1 MTLLPVLR
9 NDVTTHKQVPK
20 VPPLSWF
27 YKITRISWSISY
39 LRPDGEVEEPV
50 PAVKVERPVE
60 IDHRLVAVLALQRE
74 LARLVARQD
83 GVRDLA
89 VDRVGLVRVVRR
101 DPAEDRQTCNILKE
115 IV

>member
-1 MTLLPVLR
+1 MLR

-50 PAVKVERPVE
+50 PAVEVERAVE
-60 IDHRLVAVLALQRE
+60 VDDRLVAVLALQRE
-74 LARLVARQD
+74 LARLVARKD
-83 GVRDLA
+83 GVRDLT
-89 VDRVGLVRVVRR
+89 VDRVGLVGVVRR
-101 DPAEDRQTCNILKE
+101 DPAEDC
-115 IV
+115 